1 MISIRPAK
9 SRAFAVSYALAFVMT
24 ADVAAAGIVDGRD
37 VAAGGFAYGDLAS
50 RIAERGRSDA
60 YYFVDGCGFEPP
72 FHLFS

>member
-1 MISIRPAK
+1 
-9 SRAFAVSYALAFVMT
+9 MT

-37 VAAGGFAYGDLAS
+37 VAAGGFSYGDLAS